1 MRNLPILFAM
11 VLVTFSARAQPA
23 EWPSLVTKQSIK
35 MTVLKPNGFIT
46 NQPSPLIVYLENLA
60 APRVGSDSDDAI
72 IRDFLNS
79 GYVVVTL
86 DYAHHPEARV
96 PFINRDLGELRNLVR
111 TEMYF
116 HAVSVWG
123 SSHSV
128 NCFRH
133 R

>member
-1 MRNLPILFAM
+1 MIWSYSPKSSPRLGSIPRSVVDVQDFDGLLNELATVSLQTTTNGRAEVFVVLQQSKGGIL
-11 VLVTFSARAQPA
+11 
-23 EWPSLVTKQSIK
+23 
-35 MTVLKPNGFIT
+35 
-46 NQPSPLIVYLENLA
+46 NQLLSVHA
-60 APRVGSDSDDAI
+60 
-72 IRDFLNS
+72 FLR
-79 GYVVVTL
+79 G
-86 DYAHHPEARV
+86 
-96 PFINRDLGELRNLVR
+96 DLGELRNLVR